1 MRPRWG
7 RSFGATKGPWRARGC
22 CGVDSTQQDRPVH
35 RASGPW
41 PEVQGLR
48 QEGPQRSTEG
58 GRARGQDRGS
68 RPWAPCTETAWPS
81 APFPQGAELSS
92 PWAGDLREVSDPL
105 PAGWSWARRPPW
117 SRPGLQLEAAATL
130 PTSPRA
136 LPSLV
141 RPGLPPP
148 GSAVLERGL
157 PRPRGTRSARTNAG
171 QTARWIFHGGSQ
183 TKALG
188 SIFLHK

>member
-1 MRPRWG
+1 MEPPRAPGEHGAAVAWTPHSKTDLFTEPLAHG
-7 RSFGATKGPWRARGC
+7 RRSKV
-22 CGVDSTQQDRPVH
+22 CGRK
-35 RASGPW
+35 
-41 PEVQGLR
+41 GLR
-48 QEGPQRSTEG
+48 GARKEG
-58 GRARGQDRGS
+58 GRMAKTGVPG
-68 RPWAPCTETAWPS
+68 PWAPCTETAWPS

-105 PAGWSWARRPPW
+105 PAGWSWARHPPW